1 MWRTQVLRWTLEF
14 RSISWCRVPC
24 TFFQQ
29 NAISYVES
37 VDYKTVRISQN
48 GKQLFSGGTGSC
60 RIRAAFLQISLATDL
75 WILEIFRYCLT
86 SILIICF
93 YICSST
99 MCFWIN
105 CVELYFSMSLELS
118 FWNYRS
124 FVFLIFNV

>member
-1 MWRTQVLRWTLEF
+1 MWRTRVLRWTLEF
-14 RSISWCRVPC
+14 RSISRCRVPC

-60 RIRAAFLQISLATDL
+60 RIRAVSLQISLATDPWGL
-75 WILEIFRYCLT
+75 LDLLEIFRYCR
-86 SILIICF
+86 F
-93 YICSST
+93 WSSAFIFAR
-99 MCFWIN
+99 CVFN
-105 CVELYFSMSLELS
+105 CVQMPIASLNAPFS
-118 FWNYRS
+118 NYRS